1 MFDKLPNSTRRFIR
15 SEKARIRRQ
24 FLDYKQQEI
33 AITDMYNKI
42 LNKPVVKK
50 LEDTEPVKLE
60 KASSNQ
66 QKKDNPSLPVRQRA
80 NGVRARKTKAHK
92 NKKVKK

>member
-24 FLDYKQQEI
+24 FLDYKQQEV

-50 LEDTEPVKLE
+50 LEETEPIKLE
-60 KASSNQ
+60 KASPNQ
-66 QKKDNPSLPVRQRA
+66 QKNETTQKLKTKSQSVKS
-80 NGVRARKTKAHK
+80 GKKTKAHK